1 MTIFSRIVWI
11 DKSHDCDE
19 IICFPNNGCHGN
31 RKKDTF
37 SVIIATVTKRKMFH
51 QKPKCYR
58 CILPMKK
65 VSWLDKYSP
74 VIISSPIALVHL
86 HARLDVL
93 TTVFATSFCF
103 INTTHAF
110 FIFII
115 VKIYFLLNLFHSVN
129 SPCIV
134 QF

>member
-1 MTIFSRIVWI
+1 MET
-11 DKSHDCDE
+11 
-19 IICFPNNGCHGN
+19 

-115 VKIYFLLNLFHSVN
+115 VKIYFLLNLFHSVKL
-129 SPCIV
+129 SLHRTILTESHFSLLTFRL
-134 QF
+134 QYLFFQ